1 MHKVIIDEVSV
12 FELPLYRSLL
22 VDEAIYWNELRNQG
36 LTRVEQARAFVIK
49 SLRLREV
56 VPKEVSDSELSAKLT
71 VSMITE
77 LWELLYYGPDG
88 PPEEIPLEEE
98 PTEKKKPTGE
108 KSTGSSSSTTPTS
121 KPSAKKTLAAA
132 Q

>member
-12 FELPLYRSLL
+12 FELPLYKSLL

-88 PPEEIPLEEE
+88 PPEFIAAEEE
-98 PTEKKKPTGE
+98 ETEKKKPTGE
-108 KSTGSSSSTTPTS
+108 KSGLNSSSITPTS
-121 KPSAKKTLAAA
+121 KSSKKTLAAA